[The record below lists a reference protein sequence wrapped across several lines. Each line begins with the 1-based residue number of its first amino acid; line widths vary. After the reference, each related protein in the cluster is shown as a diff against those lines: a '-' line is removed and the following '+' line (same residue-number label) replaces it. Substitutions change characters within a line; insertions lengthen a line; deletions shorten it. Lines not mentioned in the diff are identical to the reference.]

1 MSLKNYSILSL
12 ALLVISALATYF
24 WIEHDDAVLDGRRS
38 MPVIVRTAS
47 PVAPRSALRSAQKV
61 GQPSPEG
68 NADAGTILRSG
79 KVMSVMVDPA
89 DPVDLAAIRR
99 SAIMDLEYCIASDL
113 IYGAFWTQL
122 KSPDEGRRWN
132 NELLKSS
139 EYQSIRMELS
149 AELAKYPDYW
159 ATEDVETKNEIINL
173 RKRFK
178 VRMEPIVRPL
188 IERALAENPAM
199 KPPALYSV
207 PGAATLY
214 PGGAVNRT
222 GDFGKSSGA
231 TVPPQPP
238 PQQEKPKLFQ

>member
-1 MSLKNYSILSL
+1 MSLRNYGILSL

-24 WIEHDDAVLDGRRS
+24 WIEHADAVLDGRRS
-38 MPVIVRTAS
+38 MPIIVRTAS
-47 PVAPRSALRSAQKV
+47 PVAPRSALRSAPKV
-61 GQPSPEG
+61 GQPSPKD
-68 NADAGTILRSG
+68 NADVGPILRSG
-79 KVMSVMVDPA
+79 KVLSVMVDPA

-99 SAIMDLEYCIASDL
+99 SAIMDLEYCMASDL

-132 NELLKSS
+132 YELLKSS
-139 EYQSIRMELS
+139 EYQSIRMELA
-149 AELAKYPDYW
+149 AELANYRDYW
-159 ATEDVETKNEIINL
+159 ATEDVETKNEIIKL

-178 VRMEPIVRPL
+178 ARMEPIVRPL

-207 PGAATLY
+207 SGAATLS
-214 PGGAVNRT
+214 PGAAANRT
-222 GDFGKSSGA
+222 GAFGLSPGT